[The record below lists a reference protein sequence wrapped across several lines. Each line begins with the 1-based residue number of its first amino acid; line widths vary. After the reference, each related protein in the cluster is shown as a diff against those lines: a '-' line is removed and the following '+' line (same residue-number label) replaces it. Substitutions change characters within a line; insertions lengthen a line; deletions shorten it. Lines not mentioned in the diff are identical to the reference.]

1 MRLQREYNS
10 RTKLNTHR
18 PSHRDRSHDPD
29 RRTTTDHW
37 LSSPPLVAPLLRCHP
52 LSEGQANR
60 MWTKGGWR
68 CARQNSSNETIPL
81 QADGNTMR
89 HTSGIHVLPSNTVR
103 GGAMRTPSRRKMI
116 PKGINVV
123 GNGIKSGRTFTQ
135 QPPKSSQQNIT
146 VITCIGNDVTQMLPS
161 SACAVRY
168 ADD

>member
-18 PSHRDRSHDPD
+18 PSHRDRSHDPG

-68 CARQNSSNETIPL
+68 CASQNSSNETIPL
-81 QADGNTMR
+81 QADGNTMS

-123 GNGIKSGRTFTQ
+123 GNGIKSGRTFPSNHQSLANKT
-135 QPPKSSQQNIT
+135 
-146 VITCIGNDVTQMLPS
+146 LPS
-161 SACAVRY
+161 SRA
-168 ADD
+168 